1 MERGT
6 LQPQL
11 FTRALKLMGNRFELS
26 VMSDDEGWANL
37 RIDDGVAEIQRIE
50 RLLTTFSDDSQTNHI
65 NQMAGVQPVK
75 VDREVFDLI
84 YRSVRISELTQGA
97 FDITYGSLDKRFWN
111 FDTTMASLP
120 DREQAK
126 MSVSLI
132 NYRNVVLD
140 AANCTVFLRRTGMRI
155 GFGGIGKGYGA
166 DRAKLVMQQHG
177 VTSGVVNASGDL
189 TVWGAQPSGDAW
201 TIGVADPN
209 LANESFSSFKI
220 TNASVATSGSYEK
233 FAIVGGKRYS
243 HTIDPK
249 TGFPVSGIKSVTIIT
264 KSAELADALATPV
277 TVMGV
282 EVGLNLINQ
291 MKDIACIIVTDD
303 NRCYC
308 SRNINIK

>member
-1 MERGT
+1 M
-6 LQPQL
+6 QPKM

-26 VMSDDEGWANL
+26 VVSDNEEWANL
-37 RIDDGVAEIQRIE
+37 RIDEGVAEIQRIE
-50 RLLTTFSDDSQTNHI
+50 RLLTTFSDDSQTNQI

-84 YRSVRISELTQGA
+84 SRSIRISELTQGA

-111 FDTTMASLP
+111 FDTKMTSLP
-120 DREQAK
+120 DRELARK
-126 MSVSLI
+126 SVSLI
-132 NYRNVVLD
+132 DYRNVVLD
-140 AANCTVFLRRTGMRI
+140 AQDCTVFLKKKGMRI

-166 DRAKLVMQQHG
+166 DRAKLVMQQNG

-189 TVWGAQPSGDAW
+189 TVWGAQPNGDAW

-209 LANESFSSFKI
+209 LADASFSSFKI

-233 FAIVGGKRYS
+233 FAIVDGKRYS

-264 KSAELADALATPV
+264 KSAELADAMATPV

-291 MKDIACIIVTDD
+291 MKDIACIVVTDD
-303 NRCYC
+303 DRLYC

>member
-1 MERGT
+1 MEHDAM
-6 LQPQL
+6 QPKM
-11 FTRALKLMGNRFELS
+11 FSRALKLMGNRFELS
-26 VMSDDEGWANL
+26 VVSDNEEWANL
-37 RIDDGVAEIQRIE
+37 RIDEGVAEIQRIE
-50 RLLTTFSDDSQTNHI
+50 RLLTTFSDDSQTNQI
-65 NQMAGVQPVK
+65 NQMAGVQPVM

-84 YRSVRISELTQGA
+84 YRSIRISELTQGA

-111 FDTTMASLP
+111 FDTKMTSLP
-120 DREQAK
+120 DRELARK
-126 MSVSLI
+126 SVSLI

-140 AANCTVFLRRTGMRI
+140 AQDCTVFLKEKGMRI

-166 DRAKLVMQQHG
+166 DRAKLVMQQNG

-189 TVWGAQPSGDAW
+189 TVWGAQPNGDAW

-233 FAIVGGKRYS
+233 FAIVDGKRYS

-264 KSAELADALATPV
+264 KSAELADAMATPV

-291 MKDIACIIVTDD
+291 MKDIACIVVTDD
-303 NRCYC
+303 DRLYC